1 MDFRDD
7 RDALVSPT
15 SEYASLNDS
24 QLRSAIRFAE
34 AHLRSVEE
42 DHDALRRAYRDEIG
56 VMRRHLVD
64 RLLVRIFVRARPSS
78 EQQRSELRRRF
89 ERHAMPSVEVASLV
103 RAASKGRTDRLDA
116 LSEIEAT
123 ALLLRLEPGA

>member
-7 RDALVSPT
+7 LDAPISAT
-15 SEYASLNDS
+15 SEYSRLNDA

-42 DHDALRRAYRDEIG
+42 DHDALRRAYRDEIA

-64 RLLVRIFVRARPSS
+64 RLLVRILARARPSS
-78 EQQRSELRRRF
+78 ELQRGELRRRF
-89 ERHAMPSVEVASLV
+89 ERRATPAVEVASMV
-103 RAASKGRTDRLDA
+103 RAASKGRTDRLDG
-116 LSEIEAT
+116 LSEIEAM

>member
-7 RDALVSPT
+7 LDAPVSGT
-15 SEYASLNDS
+15 SEYSHLNDA

-42 DHDALRRAYRDEIG
+42 DHDALRRAYCDEIAL
-56 VMRRHLVD
+56 MRRHLID
-64 RLLVRIFVRARPSS
+64 RLLVRILARASPSS

-89 ERHAMPSVEVASLV
+89 ERRATPAVEVASLV
-103 RAASKGRTDRLDA
+103 HAVSRGRTNQVDA
-116 LSEIEAT
+116 LSEIEAM
-123 ALLLRLEPGA
+123 ALLLRLEPNV

>member
-7 RDALVSPT
+7 RDASVNAT
-15 SEYASLNDS
+15 SDYSHLNDA

-42 DHDALRRAYRDEIG
+42 DHDALRRVYGDEIAL
-56 VMRRHLVD
+56 MRRHLID
-64 RLLVRIFVRARPSS
+64 RFLVRILARARPSS

-89 ERHAMPSVEVASLV
+89 ERRAMPPVEIASLV
-103 RAASKGRTDRLDA
+103 RVASRGRTDRLEA
-116 LSEIEAT
+116 LSEIEAM
-123 ALLLRLEPGA
+123 ALLLRLEPDV

>member
-7 RDALVSPT
+7 LDAPVSAT
-15 SEYASLNDS
+15 SEYSHLNDA

-42 DHDALRRAYRDEIG
+42 DHDALRRAYCDEIAL
-56 VMRRHLVD
+56 MRRHLID
-64 RLLVRIFVRARPSS
+64 RLLVRILARARPSS

-89 ERHAMPSVEVASLV
+89 ERRATPAVEVASLV
-103 RAASKGRTDRLDA
+103 RAASRGRTDQLDA
-116 LSEIEAT
+116 LSEIEAM
-123 ALLLRLEPGA
+123 ALLLRLEPDV

>member
-7 RDALVSPT
+7 RDAPVNAT
-15 SEYASLNDS
+15 SEYSHLNDA

-42 DHDALRRAYRDEIG
+42 DHDALRRAYCDEIAL
-56 VMRRHLVD
+56 MRRHLID
-64 RLLVRIFVRARPSS
+64 RLLVRILARAKPSS

-89 ERHAMPSVEVASLV
+89 ERRAMPPVEVASLV
-103 RAASKGRTDRLDA
+103 RAASRGRTDRLDA
-116 LSEIEAT
+116 LSEIEAM
-123 ALLLRLEPGA
+123 ALLLRLEPDV